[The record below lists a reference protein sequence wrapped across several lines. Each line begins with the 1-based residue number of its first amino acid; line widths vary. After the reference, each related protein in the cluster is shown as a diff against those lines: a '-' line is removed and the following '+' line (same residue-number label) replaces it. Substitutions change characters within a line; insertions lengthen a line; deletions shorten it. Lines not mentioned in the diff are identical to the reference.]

1 MVCPRGR
8 NYRGCMKLGV
18 LNIIPRAFRT
28 RGVVVCLTIFIRA
41 LLNFMGLAALLPVL
55 YLILDSDNIRSNTW
69 LSAIY
74 DYFGFNSEMSFIV
87 AVALSVVLFVAV
99 KCLVNLFLYRFERDY
114 IYSLYKF
121 LSRNLYIDYF
131 NRGLSFI
138 KASNSAVL
146 SRNVNVVC
154 YTFVSGVLRPMAVL
168 LSEAILFLMLFVSIA
183 VYSPVAALLTV
194 AIFIPA
200 VWLYF
205 ALVRNRVNR
214 YGTIENEAHRRKFR
228 DTVETYRGY
237 ADIEINN
244 AFSSMLKQ
252 FDENTDTMVSM
263 GAKNATISTLPQ
275 LFTEIGIAAG
285 MAIMVAL
292 CVGLDSGSMKILFGI
307 FAVAALRLMPSVRAI
322 MGAWTSLRYNRY
334 TIEIIAS
341 ANVNSQVDVESSS
354 TESLDFKRSIEV
366 DDISF
371 SFEDS
376 QSPLFSSLSF
386 TINKGEKIGINGRS
400 GAGKTTLFNLLLGFY
415 SPTDGQIRIDGQV
428 LGENNRRKWQ
438 NSIGYVSQS
447 VFLTDSTILAN
458 IALGSKAEDI
468 DMERVERAVKA
479 ASLGEFI
486 AALPNGLDTRIGEC
500 GALLSGGQRQR
511 IGIARALY
519 KGAQV
524 LFFDEATSSLDSQT
538 EQSINEAI
546 VELARTNEA
555 LTIVVI
561 AHRESSL
568 GYCDRVITLK

>member
-1 MVCPRGR
+1 
-8 NYRGCMKLGV
+8 MKLGV
-18 LNIIPRAFRT
+18 LNIIPRSFR
-28 RGVVVCLTIFIRA
+28 RGGVWVCVTIFIRA

-55 YLILDSDNIRSNTW
+55 YLILDSQSIESNS
-69 LSAIY
+69 LLAGVY
-74 DYFGFNSEMSFIV
+74 NYFGFTSDVS
-87 AVALSVVLFVAV
+87 FVASV
-99 KCLVNLFLYRFERDY
+99 AGAVVGFIAIKCGINLLLYRYERDY
-114 IYSLYKF
+114 IYSLYRY

-168 LSEAILFLMLFVSIA
+168 LSEAMLFILLFASIA
-183 VYSPVAALLTV
+183 LYSPLAALLTV

-205 ALVRNRVNR
+205 ALIRNRVNR
-214 YGTIENEAHRRKFR
+214 YGDIENDAHRRKFR

-244 AFSSMLKQ
+244 AFSSMLRQ
-252 FDENTDTMVSM
+252 FDENTDTMVSV

-275 LFTEIGIAAG
+275 LFTEIGLAAG
-285 MAIMVAL
+285 MALMVVL
-292 CVGLDSGSMKILFGI
+292 CVGLDSGSMKILFGV

-334 TIEIIAS
+334 TIDIIAS
-341 ANVNSQVDVESSS
+341 ADISSPAQRVRVDSEQI
-354 TESLDFKRSIEV
+354 DFKDCIEV
-366 DDISF
+366 ENLGFKF
-371 SFEDS
+371 SDS
-376 QSPLFSSLSF
+376 QTPLFTDLSF
-386 TINKGEKIGINGRS
+386 TIRKGEKIGINGRS

-415 SPTDGQIRIDGQV
+415 PATEGRIVIDGQV
-428 LGENNRRKWQ
+428 LTAENRRRWQ

-468 DMERVERAVKA
+468 DMERVQRAVAA
-479 ASLGEFI
+479 ASLSEFV
-486 AALPNGLDTRIGEC
+486 ASLPNGLNTRIGEC

-524 LFFDEATSSLDSQT
+524 LFFDEATSALDSQT
-538 EQSINEAI
+538 EQSINQAI
-546 VELARTNEA
+546 VELAKANQA

-568 GYCDRVITLK
+568 EYCDRVITLK

>member
-1 MVCPRGR
+1 
-8 NYRGCMKLGV
+8 MKLGV
-18 LNIIPRAFRT
+18 LNIIPRSFR
-28 RGVVVCLTIFIRA
+28 RGGVWVCVTIFIRA

-55 YLILDSDNIRSNTW
+55 YLILDSQSIESNS
-69 LSAIY
+69 LLAGVY
-74 DYFGFNSEMSFIV
+74 NYFGFTSDVS
-87 AVALSVVLFVAV
+87 FVASV
-99 KCLVNLFLYRFERDY
+99 AGAVVGFIAIKCGINLLLYRYERDY
-114 IYSLYKF
+114 IYSLYRY

-168 LSEAILFLMLFVSIA
+168 LSEAMLFILLFASIA
-183 VYSPVAALLTV
+183 LYSPLAALLTV

-205 ALVRNRVNR
+205 ALIRNRVNR
-214 YGTIENEAHRRKFR
+214 YGDIENDAHRRKFR

-244 AFSSMLKQ
+244 AFSSMLRQ
-252 FDENTDTMVSM
+252 FDDNTDTMVSV

-275 LFTEIGIAAG
+275 LFTEIGLAAG
-285 MAIMVAL
+285 MALMVVL
-292 CVGLDSGSMKILFGI
+292 CVGLDSGSMKILFGV

-334 TIEIIAS
+334 TIDIIAS
-341 ANVNSQVDVESSS
+341 ADISSPAQTERVDSEQI
-354 TESLDFKRSIEV
+354 DFKDCIEV
-366 DDISF
+366 ENLGFKF
-371 SFEDS
+371 SDS
-376 QSPLFSSLSF
+376 QTPLFTDLSF
-386 TINKGEKIGINGRS
+386 TIRKGEKIGINGRS

-415 SPTDGQIRIDGQV
+415 PATEGRIVIDGQV
-428 LGENNRRKWQ
+428 LTAENRRRWQ

-468 DMERVERAVKA
+468 DMERVQRAVAA
-479 ASLGEFI
+479 ASLSEFV
-486 AALPNGLDTRIGEC
+486 ASLPNGLNTRIGEC

-524 LFFDEATSSLDSQT
+524 LFFDEATSALDSQT
-538 EQSINEAI
+538 EQSINQAI
-546 VELARTNEA
+546 VELAKANQA

-568 GYCDRVITLK
+568 EYCDRVITLK

>member
-1 MVCPRGR
+1 
-8 NYRGCMKLGV
+8 MKLGV
-18 LNIIPRAFRT
+18 LNIIPRSFRAK
-28 RGVVVCLTIFIRA
+28 GVWVSVTIFIRA
-41 LLNFMGLAALLPVL
+41 LLNFLGLAALLPVL
-55 YLILDSDNIRSNTW
+55 YLILDSQSIQSNSL
-69 LSAIY
+69 LSGAY
-74 DYFGFNSEMSFIV
+74 NYFGFTSEMSFVV
-87 AVALSVVLFVAV
+87 AVAASVVGFIAI
-99 KCLVNLFLYRFERDY
+99 KCGINLLLYRFERDY
-114 IYSLYKF
+114 IYSLYRY

-168 LSEAILFLMLFVSIA
+168 LSEAILFVLLFGSIA
-183 VYSPVAALLTV
+183 LYSPLAALLTV
-194 AIFIPA
+194 AIFVPA

-205 ALVRNRVNR
+205 ALIKDRVNN
-214 YGTIENEAHRRKFR
+214 YGNIENEAHRRKFR

-244 AFSSMLKQ
+244 AFSSMLRQ
-252 FDENTDTMVSM
+252 FDDNTDTMVSV

-275 LFTEIGIAAG
+275 LFTEIGLAAG
-285 MAIMVAL
+285 MALMVVL
-292 CVGLDSGSMKILFGI
+292 CVGLDSGSLKILFGV

-322 MGAWTSLRYNRY
+322 MGAWTSLRYNRFA
-334 TIEIIAS
+334 IDIIAS
-341 ANVNSQVDVESSS
+341 ADISEPVDVENVVS
-354 TESLDFKRSIEV
+354 EQLDFTHSIEV
-366 DDISF
+366 ENLGF
-371 SFEDS
+371 KFEDS
-376 QSPLFSSLSF
+376 QSPLFTDLNF
-386 TINKGEKIGINGRS
+386 TIRKGEKIGINGRS

-415 SPTDGQIRIDGQV
+415 LPTEGQILIDGQP
-428 LGENNRRKWQ
+428 LTADNRRMWQ

-458 IALGSKAEDI
+458 IALGCKAEDI
-468 DMERVERAVKA
+468 DMERVVKAVEA
-479 ASLGEFI
+479 ASLSEFV
-486 AALPNGLDTRIGEC
+486 AMLPNGLDTRIGEC

-524 LFFDEATSSLDSQT
+524 LFFDEATSSLDNQT

-546 VELARTNEA
+546 VELARSNEA